1 MNQPNNPGDNP
12 MKLNDV
18 DHDDVGEDAETYSS
32 LDDLNVPAGNVL
44 GTVFVIQLDAPLPE
58 ELSDYPMPTG
68 PLLARLQPLASDP
81 EDDIA
86 FVPVSGQELLSLA
99 RAWTMLREAKKV
111 AVLMELPGSR
121 DDLIFSQARRQIGL
135 KTVDWPSLSEAFAS
149 RKVEKQRAGDKQ
161 PWLQKETSETATPLR
176 KARGSNL
183 REAVSGLP
191 GPEIDDDVDSGEL

>member
-1 MNQPNNPGDNP
+1 

>member
-18 DHDDVGEDAETYSS
+18 DHDDVGEGAETYSS